1 MTRMQR
7 LTRISLLVAIVAA
20 SVSCGDVVRTGR
32 ASSYLVI
39 DSLAGIRGAA
49 TIGTPTTTLTSDV
62 ITNVTSPS
70 PCTTDTPCPTV
81 FGDLGQAVMHI
92 VMKDEGS
99 ISPTTA
105 SQVNSIT
112 LSRYHVEYSRADGR
126 NTQGVEVPYAFDG
139 TLTVTVSTATT
150 TFGFTLVRVQA
161 KDEPPL
167 VQLRTNPQTV
177 TEFAK
182 VTFYGSDQAG
192 NQVTVSGNILIN
204 FGNFGDF

>member
-7 LTRISLLVAIVAA
+7 LTRISLLVAIVAV

-49 TIGTPTTTLTSDV
+49 TIGTPATTLTSDV

-112 LSRYHVEYSRADGR
+112 LSRYHV
-126 NTQGVEVPYAFDG
+126 
-139 TLTVTVSTATT
+139 
-150 TFGFTLVRVQA
+150 
-161 KDEPPL
+161 
-167 VQLRTNPQTV
+167 
-177 TEFAK
+177 
-182 VTFYGSDQAG
+182 
-192 NQVTVSGNILIN
+192 
-204 FGNFGDF
+204 